1 MAKHRPGLE
10 DELAAIAAAVVA
22 SGAISATG
30 HGNVSLRVPGRDE
43 FLFSTAPTLRG
54 LQPAHVARL
63 SLDGT
68 VLEGELPP
76 INHAVVGMHTAI
88 YQDRPDTGCV
98 LHTHSPCAT
107 AFAVAGKP
115 IDCWVEAMAMFG
127 LGDGVPIADY
137 GPRGSD
143 QAVANIRKA
152 MTSATHAV
160 LLANHGVLVFHPSAR
175 LAVQLGSIIEEA
187 AQMAIYANALGGP
200 TAIPAEMR
208 AAALQRF
215 ESFAAQG
222 VAAGPRKKR

>member
-1 MAKHRPGLE
+1 MVKHRSALG

-22 SGAISATG
+22 SGAISANG
-30 HGNVSLRVPGRDE
+30 HGNISLRVPGRDE
-43 FLFSTAPTLRG
+43 FLFSTAPTLHG
-54 LQPAHVARL
+54 LESGHVARI

-76 INHAVVGMHTAI
+76 INNAVVGMHTAI
-88 YQDRPDTGCV
+88 YQDRPETGCV

-175 LAVQLGSIIEEA
+175 LAVQLGSIIEES
-187 AQMAIYANALGGP
+187 AQMAIFAHALGGP
-200 TAIPAEMR
+200 NVIPAEMR

-215 ESFAAQG
+215 EAFAAQG
-222 VAAGPRKKR
+222 GARPKKKR